1 MKSYIYV
8 LFFCLISLL
17 AGCDTEGEY
26 TDAGYTSF
34 EVKIEWQADAD
45 VVYKMTF
52 NNDTIKQKTGIIVPI
67 EQTSG
72 ILRVYRNNE
81 TSPELEK
88 EVAIENGVVLSLI
101 QLPGSSISFSPTVD
115 EKDPSESSRIKVRF
129 FYNGIEGIGNS
140 AKVDIF
146 TSTDFRTWES
156 IGSTTL
162 EEGKL
167 SSYVEL
173 NLNHFFPSSTKTAR
187 FCCDITDIET
197 GIMVAQHTSRAG
209 LITFQEG
216 SSSFDSVTGFKA
228 INKFAT
234 CQMAPPTTYR
244 FNYVFGTAWGK

>member
-1 MKSYIYV
+1 MKNVKLLILY
-8 LFFCLISLL
+8 FFILILS
-17 AGCDTEGEY
+17 GCDTEGEY

-101 QLPGSSISFSPTVD
+101 QLPGSAISFSPTED

-146 TSTDFRTWES
+146 TSTDLRTWDSVGS
-156 IGSTTL
+156 ITL

-173 NLNHFFPSSTKTAR
+173 NLNHFFPASTRSAY
-187 FCCDITDIET
+187 FCCDITDLAT
-197 GIMVAQHTSRAG
+197 GVMVAQHTRRAG
-209 LITFQEG
+209 LITFG

-234 CQMAPPTTYR
+234 CQMAAPSTYR
-244 FNYVFGTAWGK
+244 FDYVFGTAWGK

>member
-17 AGCDTEGEY
+17 AGCDTEGENTY
-26 TDAGYTSF
+26 AGYTSF
-34 EVKIEWQADAD
+34 MVKIEWQADAD

-52 NNDTIKQKTGIIVPI
+52 DNDTIKQNTEIIVPR

-72 ILRVYRNNE
+72 ILRVFRNDE
-81 TSPELEK
+81 TTPELEQ
-88 EVAIENGVVLSLI
+88 EVTIENGIELSLI
-101 QLPGSSISFSPTVD
+101 QLPGSTISFSSTED
-115 EKDPSESSRIKVRF
+115 EEDPSDSARIKVRF
-129 FYNGIEGIGNS
+129 FYNDIEGIGSS

-146 TSTDFRTWES
+146 TSTDLKTWES
-156 IGSTTL
+156 VGSTTL

-234 CQMAPPTTYR
+234 CQMASPTTYK
-244 FNYVFGTAWGK
+244 FNYVFGTAWE